1 MEDSF
6 EKMKLE
12 KWILKIIKYLSYK
25 EPTEVQKYV
34 IPQILKDKSVIAI
47 SKTGT
52 GKTASFCLPI
62 LSELSK
68 NPFGLYSIILEPTRE
83 LVLQVEEKLKLFST
97 GFNLRMCSII
107 GGEDYTTQLKELDKI
122 PHIIIATPG
131 RLVSF
136 LENNYIKLVDN
147 LRYFVM
153 DEFDQLLDDTIKPD
167 IDKII
172 TYLPDD
178 RITLFFSATIMQ
190 TKEELKKY
198 LGKND
203 KDEIFYYNNNTDE
216 KIDDII
222 KDTNINKEKNK
233 DNDKDDKDKDDK
245 DKEIK
250 KKNKIIPLKIKN
262 RINED
267 ISLKY
272 ILVPQK
278 LKEHYLLYLLR
289 NRYKETNTLIF
300 VNHVK
305 QCDFLYNLCKLF
317 EIKVSHLHS
326 KMTQKNR
333 REDLQKFKG
342 SMTNILI
349 STDLASRGLD
359 IKQCDLVINFD
370 IPLSSLTFIHRAG
383 RTGRIGNKGL
393 CISLVSQYDV
403 EVLNGIEEDLNADF
417 KEIEDIDQDEIM
429 VDTGLVSKGIK
440 LTKMKMIKEE
450 KSK

>member
-1 MEDSF
+1 
-6 EKMKLE
+6 MKL
-12 KWILKIIKYLSYK
+12 
-25 EPTEVQKYV
+25 
-34 IPQILKDKSVIAI
+34 
-47 SKTGT
+47 
-52 GKTASFCLPI
+52 
-62 LSELSK
+62 
-68 NPFGLYSIILEPTRE
+68 
-83 LVLQVEEKLKLFST
+83 
-97 GFNLRMCSII
+97 
-107 GGEDYTTQLKELDKI
+107 
-122 PHIIIATPG
+122 
-131 RLVSF
+131 
-136 LENNYIKLVDN
+136 
-147 LRYFVM
+147 
-153 DEFDQLLDDTIKPD
+153 
-167 IDKII
+167 
-172 TYLPDD
+172 
-178 RITLFFSATIMQ
+178 
-190 TKEELKKY
+190 
-198 LGKND
+198 
-203 KDEIFYYNNNTDE
+203 
-216 KIDDII
+216 
-222 KDTNINKEKNK
+222 
-233 DNDKDDKDKDDK
+233 
-245 DKEIK
+245 
-250 KKNKIIPLKIKN
+250 KN

-289 NRYKETNTLIF
+289 NRYKDTNTLIF

-333 REDLQKFKG
+333 RDDLQKFKG

-403 EVLNGIEEDLNADF
+403 EVLNGIEEDLEADF

-440 LTKMKMIKEE
+440 LTKMKMIKEG
-450 KSK
+450 KNK

>member
-1 MEDSF
+1 M
-6 EKMKLE
+6 
-12 KWILKIIKYLSYK
+12 
-25 EPTEVQKYV
+25 QKYI
-34 IPQILKDKSVIAI
+34 IPEILNDKSVIAI

-68 NPFGLYSIILEPTRE
+68 DPYGLYSIILEPTRE
-83 LVLQVEEKLKLFST
+83 LVIQVEEKLKLFST

-131 RLVSF
+131 RLVTF
-136 LENNYIKLVDN
+136 LENNYIKLVQN
-147 LRYFVM
+147 LKYFVL
-153 DEFDQLLDDTIKPD
+153 DEFDQLLNDTIRPD
-167 IDKII
+167 IEKII
-172 TYLPDD
+172 KFLPED
-178 RITLFFSATIMQ
+178 RKTLFFSATIVQ
-190 TKEELKKY
+190 TKNELKKY

-203 KDEIFYYNNNTDE
+203 TGELYYYNNNEDINDE
-216 KIDDII
+216 
-222 KDTNINKEKNK
+222 
-233 DNDKDDKDKDDK
+233 
-245 DKEIK
+245 KEIK
-250 KKNKIIPLKIKN
+250 DDEEQKNINNNSIPMKIKNKI
-262 RINED
+262 NED
-267 ISLKY
+267 VDLKY

-289 NRYKETNTLIF
+289 NKYKETNCLIF

-317 EIKVSHLHS
+317 ELKVSHLHS
-326 KMTQKNR
+326 KMTQRNR

-342 SMTNILI
+342 SISKFLI

-370 IPLSSLTFIHRAG
+370 MPHTSQTFIHRAG

-393 CISLVSQYDV
+393 CISFVSQHDI
-403 EVLNGIEEDLNADF
+403 ELLNGIESELDADF

-450 KSK
+450 KK

>member
-222 KDTNINKEKNK
+222 KDTNINEEKNK
-233 DNDKDDKDKDDK
+233 YNDKDYK

>member
-1 MEDSF
+1 MVDSF
-6 EKMKLE
+6 DDMKLE
-12 KWILKIIKYLSYK
+12 KWIKKVIAYLSYK
-25 EPTEVQKYV
+25 NPTIVQKYI
-34 IPQILKDKSVIAI
+34 IPEILNDKSVIAI

-68 NPFGLYSIILEPTRE
+68 DPYGLYSIILEPTRE
-83 LVLQVEEKLKLFST
+83 LVIQVEEKLKLFST

-131 RLVSF
+131 RLVTF
-136 LENNYIKLVDN
+136 LENNYIKLVQN
-147 LRYFVM
+147 LKYFVM
-153 DEFDQLLDDTIKPD
+153 DEFDQLLNDTIRPD
-167 IDKII
+167 IEKII
-172 TYLPDD
+172 KFLPEN
-178 RITLFFSATIMQ
+178 RKTLFFSATIFQ
-190 TKEELKKY
+190 TKNELKKY

-203 KDEIFYYNNNTDE
+203 TGELYYYNNNEDINDE
-216 KIDDII
+216 K
-222 KDTNINKEKNK
+222 EV
-233 DNDKDDKDKDDK
+233 KDDEDQKNNSNNSIP
-245 DKEIK
+245 IK
-250 KKNKIIPLKIKN
+250 IKNKI
-262 RINED
+262 NED
-267 ISLKY
+267 VDLKY

-289 NRYKETNTLIF
+289 NKYKETNCLIF

-317 EIKVSHLHS
+317 ELKVSHLHS
-326 KMTQKNR
+326 KMTQRNR

-342 SMTNILI
+342 SISKFLI

-370 IPLSSLTFIHRAG
+370 MPHTSQTFIHRAG

-393 CISLVSQYDV
+393 CISFVSQHDI
-403 EVLNGIEEDLNADF
+403 ELLNGIESELDADF

-450 KSK
+450 KK

>member
-1 MEDSF
+1 MVDSF
-6 EKMKLE
+6 DDMKLE
-12 KWILKIIKYLSYK
+12 KWIKKVIAYLSYK
-25 EPTEVQKYV
+25 NPTIVQKYI
-34 IPQILKDKSVIAI
+34 IPEILNDKSVIAI

-68 NPFGLYSIILEPTRE
+68 DPYGLYSIILEPTRE
-83 LVLQVEEKLKLFST
+83 LVIQVEEKLKLFST

-131 RLVSF
+131 RLVTF
-136 LENNYIKLVDN
+136 LENNYIKLVQN
-147 LRYFVM
+147 LKYFVM
-153 DEFDQLLDDTIKPD
+153 DEFDQLLNDTIRPD
-167 IDKII
+167 IEKII
-172 TYLPDD
+172 KFLPED
-178 RITLFFSATIMQ
+178 RKTLFFSATIVQ
-190 TKEELKKY
+190 TKNELKKY

-203 KDEIFYYNNNTDE
+203 TGELYYYNNNEDINDE
-216 KIDDII
+216 
-222 KDTNINKEKNK
+222 
-233 DNDKDDKDKDDK
+233 
-245 DKEIK
+245 KEIK
-250 KKNKIIPLKIKN
+250 DDEDQKINNSNNSIPIKIKNKI
-262 RINED
+262 NED
-267 ISLKY
+267 VDLKY

-289 NRYKETNTLIF
+289 NKYKEKNYLIF

-317 EIKVSHLHS
+317 ELKVSHLHS
-326 KMTQKNR
+326 KMTQRNR

-342 SMTNILI
+342 SISRFLI

-370 IPLSSLTFIHRAG
+370 MPHTSQTFIHRAG

-393 CISLVSQYDV
+393 CISFVSQHDI
-403 EVLNGIEEDLNADF
+403 ELLNGIESELDADF

-450 KSK
+450 KK

>member
-12 KWILKIIKYLSYK
+12 KWIKKVINYLSYK

-34 IPQILKDKSVIAI
+34 IPQILKEKNVIAI

-68 NPFGLYSIILEPTRE
+68 NPFGLYAIILEPTRE

-107 GGEDYTTQLKELDKI
+107 GGEDFTTQLNELDKI

-136 LENNYIKLVDN
+136 LENNYIKLVQN

-153 DEFDQLLDDTIKPD
+153 DEFDQLLDETIKPD

-172 TYLPDD
+172 TYLPDE

-198 LGKND
+198 IGKNN
-203 KDEIFYYNNNTDE
+203 KDEIYYYNNNTDE
-216 KIDDII
+216 KLEDIVKKDDSGE
-222 KDTNINKEKNK
+222 KEKEK
-233 DNDKDDKDKDDK
+233 DLSVN
-245 DKEIK
+245 
-250 KKNKIIPLKIKN
+250 KKNKKIIPLKIKN

-267 ISLKY
+267 VSLKY

-342 SMTNILI
+342 SLTNILI

-393 CISLVSQYDV
+393 CISFVSQYDV
-403 EVLNGIEEDLNADF
+403 EVLNGIEDDLNADF

-429 VDTGLVSKGIK
+429 LDTGLVSKGIK
-440 LTKMKMIKEE
+440 LTKMKLFKEG
-450 KSK
+450 KNK

>member
-1 MEDSF
+1 MVDSF
-6 EKMKLE
+6 DDMKLE
-12 KWILKIIKYLSYK
+12 KWIKKVIAYLSYK
-25 EPTEVQKYV
+25 NPTIVQKYI
-34 IPQILKDKSVIAI
+34 IPEILNDKSVIAI

-68 NPFGLYSIILEPTRE
+68 DPYGLYSIILEPTRE
-83 LVLQVEEKLKLFST
+83 LVIQVEEKLKLFST

-131 RLVSF
+131 RLVTF
-136 LENNYIKLVDN
+136 LENNYIKLVQN
-147 LRYFVM
+147 LKYFVL
-153 DEFDQLLDDTIKPD
+153 DEFDQLLNDTIRPD
-167 IDKII
+167 IEKII
-172 TYLPDD
+172 KFLPED
-178 RITLFFSATIMQ
+178 RKTLFFSATIVQ
-190 TKEELKKY
+190 TKNELKKY

-203 KDEIFYYNNNTDE
+203 TGELYYYNNNEDINDE
-216 KIDDII
+216 
-222 KDTNINKEKNK
+222 
-233 DNDKDDKDKDDK
+233 
-245 DKEIK
+245 KEIK
-250 KKNKIIPLKIKN
+250 DDEEQKNINNNSIPMKIKNKI
-262 RINED
+262 NED
-267 ISLKY
+267 VDLKY

-289 NRYKETNTLIF
+289 NKYKETNCLIF

-317 EIKVSHLHS
+317 ELKVSHLHS
-326 KMTQKNR
+326 KMTQRNR

-342 SMTNILI
+342 SISKFLI

-370 IPLSSLTFIHRAG
+370 MPHTSQTFIHRAG

-393 CISLVSQYDV
+393 CISFVSQHDI
-403 EVLNGIEEDLNADF
+403 ELLNGIESDLDADF

-450 KSK
+450 KK

>member
-6 EKMKLE
+6 EKMRLE
-12 KWILKIIKYLSYK
+12 KWIKKVINYLSYK

-34 IPQILKDKSVIAI
+34 IPQILKEKNVIAI

-68 NPFGLYSIILEPTRE
+68 NPFGLYAIILEPTRE

-107 GGEDYTTQLKELDKI
+107 GGEDFTTQLNELDKI

-136 LENNYIKLVDN
+136 LENNYIKLVQN

-153 DEFDQLLDDTIKPD
+153 DEFDQLLDETIKPD

-172 TYLPDD
+172 TYLPDE

-198 LGKND
+198 IGKNN
-203 KDEIFYYNNNTDE
+203 KDEIYYYNNNTDE
-216 KIDDII
+216 KLEDIVK
-222 KDTNINKEKNK
+222 KDGSGEKEKEK
-233 DNDKDDKDKDDK
+233 DLDVN
-245 DKEIK
+245 
-250 KKNKIIPLKIKN
+250 KKNKKIIPLKIKN

-267 ISLKY
+267 VSLKY

-342 SMTNILI
+342 SLTNILI

-393 CISLVSQYDV
+393 CISFVSQYDV
-403 EVLNGIEEDLNADF
+403 EVLNGIEDDLNADF

-440 LTKMKMIKEE
+440 LTKMKLIKEG
-450 KSK
+450 KNK

>member
-1 MEDSF
+1 MENSF

-12 KWILKIIKYLSYK
+12 KWIKKVITYLSYK
-25 EPTEVQKYV
+25 EPTIVQKPI
-34 IPQILKDKSVIAI
+34 IPQILKEKSVIAI

-68 NPFGLYSIILEPTRE
+68 DPYGLYSIILEPTRE

-107 GGEDYTTQLKELDKI
+107 GGEDHTTQMKELDKI

-131 RLVSF
+131 RLVTF
-136 LENNYIKLVDN
+136 LENNYIKLIQN
-147 LRYFVM
+147 LKYFVM
-153 DEFDQLLDDTIKPD
+153 DEFDQLLNDTIKPD

-178 RITLFFSATIMQ
+178 RKTLFFSATITQ
-190 TKEELKKY
+190 TITDLKKY

-203 KDEIFYYNNNTDE
+203 KEEIYYYNNNEDTS
-216 KIDDII
+216 DINEI
-222 KDTNINKEKNK
+222 QTE
-233 DNDKDDKDKDDK
+233 NDS
-245 DKEIK
+245 ET
-250 KKNKIIPLKIKN
+250 NKISKKIKN

-267 ISLKY
+267 VNLKY

-278 LKEHYLLYLLR
+278 LKEHYLLHLLR
-289 NRYKETNTLIF
+289 NKYKETSTLVF

-305 QCDFLYNLCKLF
+305 QCDFLYYLCKLF
-317 EIKVSHLHS
+317 ELKVSHLHS
-326 KMTQKNR
+326 KMTQRNR

-342 SMTNILI
+342 SISTVLI

-370 IPLSSLTFIHRAG
+370 MPLSTETFIHRAG

-393 CISLVSQYDV
+393 CISFVSQHDL
-403 EVLNGIEEDLNADF
+403 ELLNGIESELNADF

-450 KSK
+450 KK

>member
-6 EKMKLE
+6 EKMRLE
-12 KWILKIIKYLSYK
+12 KWIKKVINYLSYK

-34 IPQILKDKSVIAI
+34 IPQILKEKNVIAI

-68 NPFGLYSIILEPTRE
+68 NPFGLYAIILEPTRE

-107 GGEDYTTQLKELDKI
+107 GGEDFTTQLNELDKI

-136 LENNYIKLVDN
+136 LENNYIKLVQN

-153 DEFDQLLDDTIKPD
+153 DEFDQLLDETIKPD

-172 TYLPDD
+172 TYLPDE

-190 TKEELKKY
+190 TKEELKKQI
-198 LGKND
+198 GKNY
-203 KDEIFYYNNNTDE
+203 KDEIYYYNNNTDE
-216 KIDDII
+216 KLEDIV
-222 KDTNINKEKNK
+222 KKNDTIE
-233 DNDKDDKDKDDK
+233 K
-245 DKEIK
+245 DKEK
-250 KKNKIIPLKIKN
+250 DLDDNKKNKKIIPLKIKN

-267 ISLKY
+267 VSLKY

-342 SMTNILI
+342 SLTNILI

-393 CISLVSQYDV
+393 CISFVSQYDV
-403 EVLNGIEEDLNADF
+403 EVLNGIEDDLNADF

-440 LTKMKMIKEE
+440 LTKMKLIKEG
-450 KSK
+450 KNK

>member
-1 MEDSF
+1 MENSF
-6 EKMKLE
+6 ENMKLE
-12 KWILKIIKYLSYK
+12 KWIKKIITYLSYK
-25 EPTEVQKYV
+25 EPTEVQKYI
-34 IPQILKDKSVIAI
+34 IPQILKNKSVIAI

-68 NPFGLYSIILEPTRE
+68 NPFGLYAIILEPTRE
-83 LVLQVEEKLKLFST
+83 LVLQVEEKLKLYST

-107 GGEDYTTQLKELDKI
+107 GGEDFTSQLRELDKI

-131 RLVSF
+131 RLISF
-136 LENNYIKLVDN
+136 LENNYIKLVEN
-147 LRYFVM
+147 LKYFVM
-153 DEFDQLLDDTIKPD
+153 DEFDQLLNETIKPD

-172 TYLPDD
+172 EYLPDE
-178 RITLFFSATIMQ
+178 RISLFFSATIIQ

-198 LGKND
+198 MGKKD
-203 KDEIFYYNNNTDE
+203 KEEIYYYNNNSGE
-216 KIDDII
+216 KLEDLMK
-222 KDTNINKEKNK
+222 KDSNE
-233 DNDKDDKDKDDK
+233 
-245 DKEIK
+245 DKEEDKFVK
-250 KKNKIIPLKIKN
+250 KKSNKIIPLKIKN

-267 ISLKY
+267 IFLKY

-289 NRYKETNTLIF
+289 NRYKETTTLIF

-326 KMTQKNR
+326 KMTQKSR

-342 SMTNILI
+342 SLTNILI

-393 CISLVSQYDV
+393 CITFVSQYDV

-440 LTKMKMIKEE
+440 LTKMKLIKEE
-450 KSK
+450 NYK

>member
-6 EKMKLE
+6 EKMRLE
-12 KWILKIIKYLSYK
+12 KWIKKVINYLSYK

-34 IPQILKDKSVIAI
+34 IPQILKEKNVIAI

-68 NPFGLYSIILEPTRE
+68 NPFGLYAIILEPTRE

-107 GGEDYTTQLKELDKI
+107 GGEDFTTQLNELDKI

-136 LENNYIKLVDN
+136 LENNYIKLVQN

-153 DEFDQLLDDTIKPD
+153 DEFDQLLDETIKPD

-172 TYLPDD
+172 TYLPDE

-198 LGKND
+198 IGKNN
-203 KDEIFYYNNNTDE
+203 KDEIYYYNNNTDE
-216 KIDDII
+216 KLEDIVKKDDSGE
-222 KDTNINKEKNK
+222 KEKEK
-233 DNDKDDKDKDDK
+233 DLSVN
-245 DKEIK
+245 
-250 KKNKIIPLKIKN
+250 KKNKKIIPLKIKN

-267 ISLKY
+267 VSLKY

-342 SMTNILI
+342 SLTNILI

-393 CISLVSQYDV
+393 CISFVSQYDV
-403 EVLNGIEEDLNADF
+403 EVLNGIEDDLNADF

-440 LTKMKMIKEE
+440 LTKMKLIKEG
-450 KSK
+450 KNK

>member
-1 MEDSF
+1 MEETF
-6 EKMKLE
+6 EQMKLE
-12 KWILKIIKYLSYK
+12 KWIKKVIKYLSYK
-25 EPTEVQKYV
+25 EPTEVQKYI
-34 IPQILKDKSVIAI
+34 IPQILNDKSVIAI

-62 LSELSK
+62 ISELSK
-68 NPFGLYSIILEPTRE
+68 DPFGLYAIILEPTRE

-136 LENNYIKLVDN
+136 LENNYVKLVQN

-153 DEFDQLLDDTIKPD
+153 DEFDQLLDETIKPD

-203 KDEIFYYNNNTDE
+203 KEEIYYYNNNTDE
-216 KIDDII
+216 KLEDLI
-222 KDTNINKEKNK
+222 KNENKLDKTKEKDGNK
-233 DNDKDDKDKDDK
+233 KSS
-245 DKEIK
+245 
-250 KKNKIIPLKIKN
+250 KIIPLKIKN

-289 NRYKETNTLIF
+289 NRYKDTNTLIF

-403 EVLNGIEEDLNADF
+403 EVLNGIEEDLSADF

-440 LTKMKMIKEE
+440 LTKMKMIKEG
-450 KSK
+450 KNK

>member
-1 MEDSF
+1 MEETF
-6 EKMKLE
+6 EQMKLE
-12 KWILKIIKYLSYK
+12 KWIKKIIKYLSYK
-25 EPTEVQKYV
+25 EPTEVQKYI
-34 IPQILKDKSVIAI
+34 IPQILNDKSVIAI

-203 KDEIFYYNNNTDE
+203 KEEIFYYNNNTDE

-222 KDTNINKEKNK
+222 KDTNINKEKNR
-233 DNDKDDKDKDDK
+233 DNDKDDK

-262 RINED
+262 RINEN

>member
-1 MEDSF
+1 MEETF
-6 EKMKLE
+6 EQMKLE
-12 KWILKIIKYLSYK
+12 KWIKKIIKYLSYK
-25 EPTEVQKYV
+25 EPTEVQKYI
-34 IPQILKDKSVIAI
+34 IPQILNDKSVIAI

-68 NPFGLYSIILEPTRE
+68 NPFGLYAIILEPTRE

-136 LENNYIKLVDN
+136 LENNYIKLVQN

-153 DEFDQLLDDTIKPD
+153 DEFDQLLDNTIRPD

-203 KDEIFYYNNNTDE
+203 KEEIYYYNNNTDE
-216 KIDDII
+216 KIEDLI
-222 KDTNINKEKNK
+222 KHNNDLNKTKEKDENK
-233 DNDKDDKDKDDK
+233 KS
-245 DKEIK
+245 
-250 KKNKIIPLKIKN
+250 KIIPLKLKN

-289 NRYKETNTLIF
+289 NRYIF
-300 VNHVK
+300 
-305 QCDFLYNLCKLF
+305 
-317 EIKVSHLHS
+317 
-326 KMTQKNR
+326 
-333 REDLQKFKG
+333 
-342 SMTNILI
+342 
-349 STDLASRGLD
+349 
-359 IKQCDLVINFD
+359 
-370 IPLSSLTFIHRAG
+370 
-383 RTGRIGNKGL
+383 
-393 CISLVSQYDV
+393 
-403 EVLNGIEEDLNADF
+403 
-417 KEIEDIDQDEIM
+417 
-429 VDTGLVSKGIK
+429 
-440 LTKMKMIKEE
+440 
-450 KSK
+450 

>member
-1 MEDSF
+1 MENSF

-12 KWILKIIKYLSYK
+12 KWIKKVITYLSYK
-25 EPTEVQKYV
+25 EPTIVQKHI

-68 NPFGLYSIILEPTRE
+68 DPYGLYSIILEPTRE

-107 GGEDYTTQLKELDKI
+107 GGEDHTTQMKELDKI

-131 RLVSF
+131 RLVTF
-136 LENNYIKLVDN
+136 LENNYIKLIQN
-147 LRYFVM
+147 LKYFVM
-153 DEFDQLLDDTIKPD
+153 DEFDQLLNDTIKPD

-178 RITLFFSATIMQ
+178 RKTLFFSATITQ
-190 TKEELKKY
+190 TITDLKKY

-203 KDEIFYYNNNTDE
+203 KEEIYYYNNNEDTS
-216 KIDDII
+216 DINEI
-222 KDTNINKEKNK
+222 QTE
-233 DNDKDDKDKDDK
+233 NDS
-245 DKEIK
+245 EN
-250 KKNKIIPLKIKN
+250 NKISKKIKN

-267 ISLKY
+267 VNLKY

-278 LKEHYLLYLLR
+278 LKEHYLLHLLR
-289 NRYKETNTLIF
+289 NKYKETSTLVF

-305 QCDFLYNLCKLF
+305 QCDFLYYLCKLF
-317 EIKVSHLHS
+317 ELKVSHLHS
-326 KMTQKNR
+326 KMTQRNR

-342 SMTNILI
+342 SIATVLI

-370 IPLSSLTFIHRAG
+370 MPLSTETFIHRAG

-393 CISLVSQYDV
+393 CISFVSQHDL
-403 EVLNGIEEDLNADF
+403 ELLNGIESDLNADF

-450 KSK
+450 KK

>member
-1 MEDSF
+1 MEETF
-6 EKMKLE
+6 EQMKLE
-12 KWILKIIKYLSYK
+12 KWIKKVIKYLSYK
-25 EPTEVQKYV
+25 EPTEVQKYI
-34 IPQILKDKSVIAI
+34 IPQILNDKSVIAI

-62 LSELSK
+62 ISELSK
-68 NPFGLYSIILEPTRE
+68 DPFGLYAIILEPTRE

-136 LENNYIKLVDN
+136 LENNYVKLVQN

-153 DEFDQLLDDTIKPD
+153 DEFDQLLDETIKPD

-203 KDEIFYYNNNTDE
+203 KEEIYYYNNNTDE
-216 KIDDII
+216 KLEDLI
-222 KDTNINKEKNK
+222 KNENELDKTKEKDGNK
-233 DNDKDDKDKDDK
+233 KSS
-245 DKEIK
+245 
-250 KKNKIIPLKIKN
+250 KIIPLKIKN

-267 ISLKY
+267 VSLKY

-342 SMTNILI
+342 SLTNILI

-393 CISLVSQYDV
+393 CISFVSQYDV
-403 EVLNGIEEDLNADF
+403 EVLNGIEDDLNADF
-417 KEIEDIDQDEIM
+417 KETEDIDQDEIM

-440 LTKMKMIKEE
+440 LTKMKMIKEG
-450 KSK
+450 KNK

>member
-68 NPFGLYSIILEPTRE
+68 NPFGLYAIILEPTRE

-136 LENNYIKLVDN
+136 LENNYIKLVQN

-153 DEFDQLLDDTIKPD
+153 DEFDQLLDDTIRPD

-203 KDEIFYYNNNTDE
+203 KEEIYYYNNNTDE
-216 KIDDII
+216 KIEDLI
-222 KDTNINKEKNK
+222 KHNNDLNKTKEKDENK
-233 DNDKDDKDKDDK
+233 KS
-245 DKEIK
+245 
-250 KKNKIIPLKIKN
+250 KIIPLKLKN

-333 REDLQKFKG
+333 RDDLQKFKG

-403 EVLNGIEEDLNADF
+403 EVLNGIEEDLDADF

-440 LTKMKMIKEE
+440 LTKMKMIKEG
-450 KSK
+450 KNK

>member
-167 IDKII
+167 IDRII

-233 DNDKDDKDKDDK
+233 DDDKDDK

>member
-1 MEDSF
+1 MVDSF
-6 EKMKLE
+6 DDMKLE
-12 KWILKIIKYLSYK
+12 KWIKKVIAYLSYK
-25 EPTEVQKYV
+25 NPTIVQKYI
-34 IPQILKDKSVIAI
+34 IPEILNDKSVIAI

-68 NPFGLYSIILEPTRE
+68 DPYGLYSIILEPTRE
-83 LVLQVEEKLKLFST
+83 LVIQVEEKLKLFST

-131 RLVSF
+131 RLVTF
-136 LENNYIKLVDN
+136 LENNYIKLVQN
-147 LRYFVM
+147 LKYFVL
-153 DEFDQLLDDTIKPD
+153 DEFDQLLNDTIRPD
-167 IDKII
+167 IEKII
-172 TYLPDD
+172 KFLPED
-178 RITLFFSATIMQ
+178 RKTLFFSATIVQ
-190 TKEELKKY
+190 TKNELKKY

-203 KDEIFYYNNNTDE
+203 TGELYYYNNNEDINDE
-216 KIDDII
+216 
-222 KDTNINKEKNK
+222 
-233 DNDKDDKDKDDK
+233 
-245 DKEIK
+245 KEIK
-250 KKNKIIPLKIKN
+250 DDEEQKNINNNSIPIKIKNKI
-262 RINED
+262 NED
-267 ISLKY
+267 VDLKY

-289 NRYKETNTLIF
+289 NKYKETNCLIF

-317 EIKVSHLHS
+317 ELKVSHLHS
-326 KMTQKNR
+326 KMTQRNR

-342 SMTNILI
+342 SISRFLI

-370 IPLSSLTFIHRAG
+370 MPHTSQTFIHRAG

-393 CISLVSQYDV
+393 CISFVSQHDI
-403 EVLNGIEEDLNADF
+403 ELLNGIESELDADF

-450 KSK
+450 KK

>member
-1 MEDSF
+1 MENSF
-6 EKMKLE
+6 ENMKLE
-12 KWILKIIKYLSYK
+12 KWIKKIITYLSYK
-25 EPTEVQKYV
+25 EPTEVQKYI
-34 IPQILKDKSVIAI
+34 IPQILKNKSVIAI

-68 NPFGLYSIILEPTRE
+68 NPFGLYAIILEPTRE
-83 LVLQVEEKLKLFST
+83 LVLQVEEKLKLYST

-107 GGEDYTTQLKELDKI
+107 GGEDFTSQLRELDKI

-131 RLVSF
+131 RLISF
-136 LENNYIKLVDN
+136 LENNYIKLLEN

-153 DEFDQLLDDTIKPD
+153 DEFDQLLNETIKPD

-172 TYLPDD
+172 EYLPDE
-178 RITLFFSATIMQ
+178 RISLFFSATIIQ

-198 LGKND
+198 MGKNN
-203 KDEIFYYNNNTDE
+203 KEEIYYYNNNSDE
-216 KIDDII
+216 KLEDLMK
-222 KDTNINKEKNK
+222 KDSNE
-233 DNDKDDKDKDDK
+233 
-245 DKEIK
+245 DKEEDKFVK
-250 KKNKIIPLKIKN
+250 KKSNKIIPLKIKN

-267 ISLKY
+267 IFLKY

-326 KMTQKNR
+326 KMTQKSR

-342 SMTNILI
+342 SLTNILI

-393 CISLVSQYDV
+393 CITFVSQYDV

-440 LTKMKMIKEE
+440 LTKMKLIKEE
-450 KSK
+450 NYK

>member
-1 MEDSF
+1 MEETF
-6 EKMKLE
+6 EQMKLE
-12 KWILKIIKYLSYK
+12 KWIKKIIKYLSYK
-25 EPTEVQKYV
+25 EPTEVQKYI
-34 IPQILKDKSVIAI
+34 IPQILNDKSVIAI

-68 NPFGLYSIILEPTRE
+68 NPFGLYAIILEPTRE

-136 LENNYIKLVDN
+136 LENNYIKLVQN

-153 DEFDQLLDDTIKPD
+153 DEFDQLLDNTIRPD

-203 KDEIFYYNNNTDE
+203 KEEIYYYNNNTDE
-216 KIDDII
+216 KIEDLI
-222 KDTNINKEKNK
+222 KHNNDLNKTKEKDENK
-233 DNDKDDKDKDDK
+233 KS
-245 DKEIK
+245 
-250 KKNKIIPLKIKN
+250 KIIPLKLKN

-289 NRYKETNTLIF
+289 NRYN
-300 VNHVK
+300 
-305 QCDFLYNLCKLF
+305 FLYNLCKLF

-333 REDLQKFKG
+333 RDDLQKFKG

-403 EVLNGIEEDLNADF
+403 EVLNGIEEDLEADF

-440 LTKMKMIKEE
+440 LTKMKMIKEG
-450 KSK
+450 KNK

>member
-12 KWILKIIKYLSYK
+12 KWIKKVIDYLSYK

-34 IPQILKDKSVIAI
+34 IPQILKNKNVIAI

-68 NPFGLYSIILEPTRE
+68 DPFGLYAIILEPTRE

-107 GGEDYTTQLKELDKI
+107 GGEDYTSQLQELDKI

-136 LENNYIKLVDN
+136 LENNYVKLIQN

-153 DEFDQLLDDTIKPD
+153 DEFDQLLDETIKPD

-198 LGKND
+198 IGKND
-203 KDEIFYYNNNTDE
+203 KDEIYYYNNNTDE
-216 KIDDII
+216 KLEDILKNDDN
-222 KDTNINKEKNK
+222 KLNKEKNNEK
-233 DNDKDDKDKDDK
+233 N
-245 DKEIK
+245 IK
-250 KKNKIIPLKIKN
+250 NKKIIPLKIKN

-267 ISLKY
+267 VTLKY

-289 NRYKETNTLIF
+289 NRYKGTNTLIF

-342 SMTNILI
+342 SISNILI

-359 IKQCDLVINFD
+359 IRQCDLVINFD
-370 IPLSSLTFIHRAG
+370 IPLSTLTFIHRAG

-393 CISLVSQYDV
+393 CISFVSQYDV
-403 EVLNGIEEDLNADF
+403 EVLNGIEEDLDADF

-429 VDTGLVSKGIK
+429 IDTGLVSKGIK
-440 LTKMKMIKEE
+440 LTKMKLIKEE
-450 KSK
+450 KIK

>member
-12 KWILKIIKYLSYK
+12 KWIKKVINYLSYK

-34 IPQILKDKSVIAI
+34 IPQILKEKNVIAI

-68 NPFGLYSIILEPTRE
+68 NPFGLYAIILEPTRE

-107 GGEDYTTQLKELDKI
+107 GGEDFTTQINELDKI

-136 LENNYIKLVDN
+136 LENNYIKLVQN

-153 DEFDQLLDDTIKPD
+153 DEFDQLLDETIKPD

-172 TYLPDD
+172 TYLPDE

-198 LGKND
+198 IGKNN
-203 KDEIFYYNNNTDE
+203 KDEIYYYNNNTDE
-216 KIDDII
+216 KLEDIVKKDDSGE
-222 KDTNINKEKNK
+222 KEKEK
-233 DNDKDDKDKDDK
+233 DLSVN
-245 DKEIK
+245 
-250 KKNKIIPLKIKN
+250 KKNKKIIPLKIKN

-267 ISLKY
+267 VSLKY

-342 SMTNILI
+342 SLTNILI

-393 CISLVSQYDV
+393 CISFVSQYDV
-403 EVLNGIEEDLNADF
+403 EVLNGIEDDLNADF

-440 LTKMKMIKEE
+440 LTKMKLIKEG
-450 KSK
+450 KNK

>member
-1 MEDSF
+1 MVDSF
-6 EKMKLE
+6 DDMKLE
-12 KWILKIIKYLSYK
+12 KWIKKVIAYLSYK
-25 EPTEVQKYV
+25 NPTIVQKYI
-34 IPQILKDKSVIAI
+34 IPEILNDKSVIAI

-68 NPFGLYSIILEPTRE
+68 DPYGLYSIILEPTRE
-83 LVLQVEEKLKLFST
+83 LVIQVEEKLKLFST

-131 RLVSF
+131 RLVTF
-136 LENNYIKLVDN
+136 LENNYIKLVQN
-147 LRYFVM
+147 LKYFVL
-153 DEFDQLLDDTIKPD
+153 DEFDQLLNDTIRPD
-167 IDKII
+167 IEKII
-172 TYLPDD
+172 KFLPEY
-178 RITLFFSATIMQ
+178 RKTLFFSATIVQ
-190 TKEELKKY
+190 TKNELKKY

-203 KDEIFYYNNNTDE
+203 TGELYYYNNNEDINDE
-216 KIDDII
+216 
-222 KDTNINKEKNK
+222 
-233 DNDKDDKDKDDK
+233 
-245 DKEIK
+245 KEIK
-250 KKNKIIPLKIKN
+250 DDEEQKNINNNSIPMKIKNKI
-262 RINED
+262 NED
-267 ISLKY
+267 VDLKY

-289 NRYKETNTLIF
+289 NKYKETNCLIF

-317 EIKVSHLHS
+317 ELKVSHLHS
-326 KMTQKNR
+326 KMTQRNR

-342 SMTNILI
+342 SISKFLI

-370 IPLSSLTFIHRAG
+370 MPHTSQTFIHRAG

-393 CISLVSQYDV
+393 CISFVSQHDI
-403 EVLNGIEEDLNADF
+403 ELLNGIESELDADF

-450 KSK
+450 KK

>member
-136 LENNYIKLVDN
+136 LENNYIKLVEN

-203 KDEIFYYNNNTDE
+203 KEEIFYYNNNTDE

-233 DNDKDDKDKDDK
+233 DNDKDDK

>member
-1 MEDSF
+1 MEESF

-12 KWILKIIKYLSYK
+12 KWIKKVIKYLSYK

-34 IPQILKDKSVIAI
+34 IPQILTNKSVIAI

-97 GFNLRMCSII
+97 GINLRMCTII
-107 GGEDYTTQLKELDKI
+107 GGEDYTAQLRELDKI

-136 LENNYIKLVDN
+136 LENKYVKLVQN

-153 DEFDQLLDDTIKPD
+153 DEFDQLLDETIKPD

-198 LGKND
+198 IGKND
-203 KDEIFYYNNNTDE
+203 KDEIYYYNNNTDE
-216 KIDDII
+216 KLENIVKNSIDSV
-222 KDTNINKEKNK
+222 KEK
-233 DNDKDDKDKDDK
+233 DNDKDNN
-245 DKEIK
+245 
-250 KKNKIIPLKIKN
+250 KKNKKVIPLKIKN

-267 ISLKY
+267 VSLKY

-305 QCDFLYNLCKLF
+305 QCDFLFNLCKLF

-342 SMTNILI
+342 SITNILI

-393 CISLVSQYDV
+393 CISFVSQYDV
-403 EVLNGIEEDLNADF
+403 DVLNGIEEDLNADF

-450 KSK
+450 KNI

>member
-1 MEDSF
+1 MEETF
-6 EKMKLE
+6 EQMKLE
-12 KWILKIIKYLSYK
+12 KWIKKVIKYLSYK
-25 EPTEVQKYV
+25 KPTEVQKYI
-34 IPQILKDKSVIAI
+34 IPQILNDKSVIAI

-62 LSELSK
+62 ISELSK
-68 NPFGLYSIILEPTRE
+68 DPFGLYAIILEPTRE

-136 LENNYIKLVDN
+136 LENNYVKLVQN

-153 DEFDQLLDDTIKPD
+153 DEFDQLLDETIKPD

-203 KDEIFYYNNNTDE
+203 KEEIYYYNNNTDE
-216 KIDDII
+216 KLEDLI
-222 KDTNINKEKNK
+222 KNENELDKTKEKDGNK
-233 DNDKDDKDKDDK
+233 KSS
-245 DKEIK
+245 
-250 KKNKIIPLKIKN
+250 KIIPLKIKN

-289 NRYKETNTLIF
+289 NRYKDTNTLIF

-403 EVLNGIEEDLNADF
+403 EVLNGIEEDLSADF

-440 LTKMKMIKEE
+440 LTKMKMIKEG
-450 KSK
+450 KNK

>member
-1 MEDSF
+1 MEETF
-6 EKMKLE
+6 EQMKLE
-12 KWILKIIKYLSYK
+12 KWIKKVIKYLSYK
-25 EPTEVQKYV
+25 EPTEVQKYI

-68 NPFGLYSIILEPTRE
+68 NPFGLYAIILEPTRE

-107 GGEDYTTQLKELDKI
+107 GGEDFTTQLKELDKI

-136 LENNYIKLVDN
+136 LENNYIKLIQN

-198 LGKND
+198 IGKND
-203 KDEIFYYNNNTDE
+203 KEEIYYYNNNTDE
-216 KIDDII
+216 KIEDLI
-222 KDTNINKEKNK
+222 KHNNDLNKTKEK
-233 DNDKDDKDKDDK
+233 DG
-245 DKEIK
+245 EK
-250 KKNKIIPLKIKN
+250 KSSKMIPLKLKN

-289 NRYKETNTLIF
+289 NRYKGTNTLIF

-333 REDLQKFKG
+333 RDDLQKFKG

-403 EVLNGIEEDLNADF
+403 DVLNGIEEDLSADF

-440 LTKMKMIKEE
+440 LTKMKMIKEG
-450 KSK
+450 KNK

>member
-1 MEDSF
+1 MVDSF
-6 EKMKLE
+6 DDMKLE
-12 KWILKIIKYLSYK
+12 KWIKKVIAYLSYK
-25 EPTEVQKYV
+25 NPTIVQKYI
-34 IPQILKDKSVIAI
+34 IPEILNDKSVIAI

-68 NPFGLYSIILEPTRE
+68 DPYGLYSIILEPTRE
-83 LVLQVEEKLKLFST
+83 LVIQVEEKLKLFST

-131 RLVSF
+131 RLVTF
-136 LENNYIKLVDN
+136 LENNYIKLVRN
-147 LRYFVM
+147 LKYFVM
-153 DEFDQLLDDTIKPD
+153 DEFDQLLNDTIRPD
-167 IDKII
+167 IEKII
-172 TYLPDD
+172 KFLPED
-178 RITLFFSATIMQ
+178 RKTLFFSATIVQ
-190 TKEELKKY
+190 TKNELKKY

-203 KDEIFYYNNNTDE
+203 TGELYYYNNNEDINDE
-216 KIDDII
+216 
-222 KDTNINKEKNK
+222 
-233 DNDKDDKDKDDK
+233 
-245 DKEIK
+245 KEIK
-250 KKNKIIPLKIKN
+250 DDEDQKINNSNNSIPIKIKNKI
-262 RINED
+262 NED
-267 ISLKY
+267 VDLKY

-289 NRYKETNTLIF
+289 NKYKETNCLIF

-317 EIKVSHLHS
+317 ELKVSHLHS
-326 KMTQKNR
+326 KMTQRNR

-342 SMTNILI
+342 SISRFLI

-370 IPLSSLTFIHRAG
+370 MPHTSQTFIHRAG

-393 CISLVSQYDV
+393 CISFVSQHDI
-403 EVLNGIEEDLNADF
+403 ELLNGIESELDADF

-450 KSK
+450 KK

>member
-1 MEDSF
+1 MENSF

-12 KWILKIIKYLSYK
+12 KWIKKVITYLSYK
-25 EPTEVQKYV
+25 EPTIVQKHI

-68 NPFGLYSIILEPTRE
+68 DPYGLYSIILEPTRE

-107 GGEDYTTQLKELDKI
+107 GGEDHTTQMKELDKI

-131 RLVSF
+131 RLVTF
-136 LENNYIKLVDN
+136 LENNYIKLIQN
-147 LRYFVM
+147 LKYFVM
-153 DEFDQLLDDTIKPD
+153 DEFDQLLNDSIKPD

-178 RITLFFSATIMQ
+178 RKTLFFSATITQ
-190 TKEELKKY
+190 TITDLKKY

-203 KDEIFYYNNNTDE
+203 KEEIYYYNNNEDTS
-216 KIDDII
+216 DINEI
-222 KDTNINKEKNK
+222 QTE
-233 DNDKDDKDKDDK
+233 NDI
-245 DKEIK
+245 EN
-250 KKNKIIPLKIKN
+250 NKISKKIKN

-267 ISLKY
+267 VNLKY

-278 LKEHYLLYLLR
+278 LKEHYLLHLLR
-289 NRYKETNTLIF
+289 NKYKETSTLVF

-305 QCDFLYNLCKLF
+305 QCDFLYYLCKLF
-317 EIKVSHLHS
+317 ELKVSHLHS
-326 KMTQKNR
+326 KMTQRNR

-342 SMTNILI
+342 SIATVLI

-359 IKQCDLVINFD
+359 IRQCDLVINFD
-370 IPLSSLTFIHRAG
+370 MPLSTETFIHRAG

-393 CISLVSQYDV
+393 CISFVSQHDL
-403 EVLNGIEEDLNADF
+403 ELLNGIESELNADF

-450 KSK
+450 KK

>member
-12 KWILKIIKYLSYK
+12 KWIKKVIDYLSYK

-34 IPQILKDKSVIAI
+34 IPQILKNKSVIAI

-68 NPFGLYSIILEPTRE
+68 DPFGLYAIILEPTRE

-107 GGEDYTTQLKELDKI
+107 GGEDYTSQLQELDKI

-136 LENNYIKLVDN
+136 LENNYIKLIQN

-153 DEFDQLLDDTIKPD
+153 DEFDQLLDETIKPD

-198 LGKND
+198 IGKND
-203 KDEIFYYNNNTDE
+203 KDEIYYYNNNTDE
-216 KIDDII
+216 KLEDILKNDDN
-222 KDTNINKEKNK
+222 KLNKEKSKEKNIKNK
-233 DNDKDDKDKDDK
+233 
-245 DKEIK
+245 
-250 KKNKIIPLKIKN
+250 KIIPLKIKN

-267 ISLKY
+267 VTLKY

-289 NRYKETNTLIF
+289 NRYKDTNTLIF

-342 SMTNILI
+342 SISNILI

-359 IKQCDLVINFD
+359 IRQCDLVINFD
-370 IPLSSLTFIHRAG
+370 IPLSTLTFIHRAG

-393 CISLVSQYDV
+393 CISFVSQYDV
-403 EVLNGIEEDLNADF
+403 EVLNGIEEDLDADF

-429 VDTGLVSKGIK
+429 IDTGLVSKGIK
-440 LTKMKMIKEE
+440 LTKMKLIKEE
-450 KSK
+450 KIK

>member
-1 MEDSF
+1 MVDSF
-6 EKMKLE
+6 DDMKLE
-12 KWILKIIKYLSYK
+12 KWIKKVIAYLSYK
-25 EPTEVQKYV
+25 NPTIVQKYI
-34 IPQILKDKSVIAI
+34 IPEILNDKSVIAI

-68 NPFGLYSIILEPTRE
+68 DPYGLYSIILEPTRE
-83 LVLQVEEKLKLFST
+83 LVIQVEEKLKLFST

-131 RLVSF
+131 RLVTF
-136 LENNYIKLVDN
+136 LENNYIKLVQN
-147 LRYFVM
+147 LKYFVL
-153 DEFDQLLDDTIKPD
+153 DEFDQLLNDTIRPD
-167 IDKII
+167 IEKII
-172 TYLPDD
+172 KFLPED
-178 RITLFFSATIMQ
+178 RKTLFFSATIVQ
-190 TKEELKKY
+190 TKNELKKY

-203 KDEIFYYNNNTDE
+203 TGELYYYNNNEDINDE
-216 KIDDII
+216 
-222 KDTNINKEKNK
+222 
-233 DNDKDDKDKDDK
+233 
-245 DKEIK
+245 KEIK
-250 KKNKIIPLKIKN
+250 DDEEQKNNNNSIPMKIKNKI
-262 RINED
+262 NED
-267 ISLKY
+267 VDLKY

-289 NRYKETNTLIF
+289 NKYKETNCLIF

-317 EIKVSHLHS
+317 ELKVSHLHS
-326 KMTQKNR
+326 KMTQRNR

-342 SMTNILI
+342 SISKFLI

-370 IPLSSLTFIHRAG
+370 MPHTSQTFIHRAG

-393 CISLVSQYDV
+393 CISFVSQHDI
-403 EVLNGIEEDLNADF
+403 ELLNGIESELDADF

-450 KSK
+450 KK

>member
-12 KWILKIIKYLSYK
+12 KWIKKVINYLAYK

-34 IPQILKDKSVIAI
+34 IPQILKEKNVIAI

-68 NPFGLYSIILEPTRE
+68 NPFGLYAIILEPTRE

-107 GGEDYTTQLKELDKI
+107 GGEDFTTQLNELDKI

-136 LENNYIKLVDN
+136 LENNYIKLVEN

-153 DEFDQLLDDTIKPD
+153 DEFDQLLDETIKPD

-172 TYLPDD
+172 TYLPDE

-198 LGKND
+198 IGKNY
-203 KDEIFYYNNNTDE
+203 KDEIYYYNNNTDE
-216 KIDDII
+216 KLEDIV
-222 KDTNINKEKNK
+222 KKNDTIEKYKEKDLD
-233 DNDKDDKDKDDK
+233 DN
-245 DKEIK
+245 
-250 KKNKIIPLKIKN
+250 KKNKKIIPLKIKN

-267 ISLKY
+267 VSLKY

-342 SMTNILI
+342 SITNILI

-370 IPLSSLTFIHRAG
+370 MPLSSQTFIHRAG

-393 CISLVSQYDV
+393 CISFISQHDI
-403 EVLNGIEEDLNADF
+403 ELLNDIESDLNADF

-429 VDTGLVSKGIK
+429 VDTGLISKGIK

-450 KSK
+450 KK

>member
-1 MEDSF
+1 MENSF
-6 EKMKLE
+6 EHMKLE
-12 KWILKIIKYLSYK
+12 KWIKKVITYLSYK
-25 EPTEVQKYV
+25 ELTIVQKYI

-68 NPFGLYSIILEPTRE
+68 DPYGLYSIILEPTRE

-107 GGEDYTTQLKELDKI
+107 GGEDHTTQMKELDKI

-131 RLVSF
+131 RLVTF
-136 LENNYIKLVDN
+136 LENNYIKLIQN
-147 LRYFVM
+147 LKYFVM
-153 DEFDQLLDDTIKPD
+153 DEFDQLLNDTIKPD

-178 RITLFFSATIMQ
+178 RKTLFFSATITQ
-190 TKEELKKY
+190 TITDLKKY

-203 KDEIFYYNNNTDE
+203 KEEIYYYNNNEDTS
-216 KIDDII
+216 DINEI
-222 KDTNINKEKNK
+222 QTE
-233 DNDKDDKDKDDK
+233 NDS
-245 DKEIK
+245 EN
-250 KKNKIIPLKIKN
+250 NKISKKIKN

-267 ISLKY
+267 VDLKY

-289 NRYKETNTLIF
+289 NKYKETNTLVF

-305 QCDFLYNLCKLF
+305 QCDFLYYLCKLF
-317 EIKVSHLHS
+317 ELKVSHLHS
-326 KMTQKNR
+326 KMTQRNR

-342 SMTNILI
+342 SIATVLI

-370 IPLSSLTFIHRAG
+370 MPLSTETFIHRAG

-393 CISLVSQYDV
+393 CISFVSQHDL
-403 EVLNGIEEDLNADF
+403 ELLNGIESDLNADF

-450 KSK
+450 KK

>member
-1 MEDSF
+1 MVDSF
-6 EKMKLE
+6 DDMKLE
-12 KWILKIIKYLSYK
+12 KWIKKVIAYLSYK
-25 EPTEVQKYV
+25 NPTIVQKYI
-34 IPQILKDKSVIAI
+34 IPQILNDKSVIAV

-68 NPFGLYSIILEPTRE
+68 DPYGLYSIILEPTRE
-83 LVLQVEEKLKLFST
+83 LVIQVEEKLKLFST

-131 RLVSF
+131 RLVTF
-136 LENNYIKLVDN
+136 LENNYIKLVQN
-147 LRYFVM
+147 LKYFVM
-153 DEFDQLLDDTIKPD
+153 DEFDQLLNDTIKPD
-167 IDKII
+167 IEKII
-172 TYLPDD
+172 KFLPED
-178 RITLFFSATIMQ
+178 RKTLFFSATIVQ
-190 TKEELKKY
+190 TINDLKKY

-203 KDEIFYYNNNTDE
+203 TGELYYYNNNEDINDE
-216 KIDDII
+216 
-222 KDTNINKEKNK
+222 
-233 DNDKDDKDKDDK
+233 
-245 DKEIK
+245 KEIK
-250 KKNKIIPLKIKN
+250 EIKDDEQKDNNNSIPMKIKNKI
-262 RINED
+262 NED
-267 ISLKY
+267 VDLKY

-289 NRYKETNTLIF
+289 NKYKETNCLIF

-317 EIKVSHLHS
+317 ELKVSHLHS
-326 KMTQKNR
+326 KMTQRNR

-342 SMTNILI
+342 SISRFLI

-370 IPLSSLTFIHRAG
+370 MPHTSQTFIHRAG

-393 CISLVSQYDV
+393 CISFVSQHDI
-403 EVLNGIEEDLNADF
+403 ELLNGIESELDADF
-417 KEIEDIDQDEIM
+417 KEIENIDQDEIM

-450 KSK
+450 KK

>member
-1 MEDSF
+1 MVDSF
-6 EKMKLE
+6 DDMKLE
-12 KWILKIIKYLSYK
+12 KWIKKVIAYLSYK
-25 EPTEVQKYV
+25 NPTIVQKYI
-34 IPQILKDKSVIAI
+34 IPQILNDKSVIAV

-68 NPFGLYSIILEPTRE
+68 DPYGLYSIILEPTRE
-83 LVLQVEEKLKLFST
+83 LVIQVEEKLKLFST

-131 RLVSF
+131 RLVTF
-136 LENNYIKLVDN
+136 LENNYIKLVQN
-147 LRYFVM
+147 LKYFVM
-153 DEFDQLLDDTIKPD
+153 DEFDQLLNDTIRPD
-167 IDKII
+167 IEKI
-172 TYLPDD
+172 TKFLPED
-178 RITLFFSATIMQ
+178 RKTLFFSATIVQ
-190 TKEELKKY
+190 TINDLKKY

-203 KDEIFYYNNNTDE
+203 TGELYYYNNNEDINDE
-216 KIDDII
+216 
-222 KDTNINKEKNK
+222 
-233 DNDKDDKDKDDK
+233 
-245 DKEIK
+245 KEIK
-250 KKNKIIPLKIKN
+250 EIKDDEQKDNNNSIPMKIKNKI
-262 RINED
+262 NED
-267 ISLKY
+267 VDLKY

-289 NRYKETNTLIF
+289 NKYKETNCLIF

-317 EIKVSHLHS
+317 ELKVSHLHS
-326 KMTQKNR
+326 KMTQRNR

-342 SMTNILI
+342 SISRFLI

-370 IPLSSLTFIHRAG
+370 MPHTSQTFIHRAG

-393 CISLVSQYDV
+393 CISFVSQHDI
-403 EVLNGIEEDLNADF
+403 ELLNGIESELDADF
-417 KEIEDIDQDEIM
+417 KEIENIDQDEIM

-450 KSK
+450 KK

>member
-233 DNDKDDKDKDDK
+233 DNDKDDKDK
-245 DKEIK
+245 EIK

-289 NRYKETNTLIF
+289 NRYKDTNTLIF

-305 QCDFLYNLCKLF
+305 QRDFLYNLCKLF